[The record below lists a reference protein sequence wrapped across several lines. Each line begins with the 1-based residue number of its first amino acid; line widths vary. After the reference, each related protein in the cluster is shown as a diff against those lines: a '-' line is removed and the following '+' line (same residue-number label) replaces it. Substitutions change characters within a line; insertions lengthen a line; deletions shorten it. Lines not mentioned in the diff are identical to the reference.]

1 MGCSPWG
8 REESHTTERL
18 HFHFSLSCTGEG
30 NGNPLQ
36 CSCLENPRDRGAW
49 WAAVYVVAQSQTRLK
64 RLSSSSIVF
73 YVLMVFVALYEISE
87 ISTCGAQKDWNW
99 CLIIYHLWD
108 DFYSLLHIFHIRN
121 RRHLCLK
128 QIQKQTFFLK
138 SVLSSQKHL
147 VAPCLQS
154 DILGNLKKK
163 KKILLQILL
172 QYTAYFSTPTHPI
185 HPLTLD
191 FWSVKQD
198 FLVAFSHFM

>member
-8 REESHTTERL
+8 LEELDTTERL

-30 NGNPLQ
+30 IGNPLQ
-36 CSCLENPRDRGAW
+36 CSCLENPRDGGAW
-49 WAAVYVVAQSQTRLK
+49 WAVVYGVAQSRTRLK
-64 RLSSSSIVF
+64 RLSSSSSSIVF

-99 CLIIYHLWD
+99 CLIIYHLWN

-121 RRHLCLK
+121 RRHFCLK

-138 SVLSSQKHL
+138 SVHSSQKHL

-154 DILGNLKKK
+154 DILGNFKKK
-163 KKILLQILL
+163 KFCYKFCYNTQLI
-172 QYTAYFSTPTHPI
+172 FPHPHTQHI
-185 HPLTLD
+185 H
-191 FWSVKQD
+191 
-198 FLVAFSHFM
+198 